1 MGKMRQVQGDAHCYV
16 HKGFSIKLVCG
27 DDDTI
32 RVNHWFDVTG
42 KEQPCAGKMLS
53 EEPLIKELPWE
64 LAVRFVKGE
73 CIWSSEHGAYGKLN
87 LALPSGGYPTCDFT
101 GASFR
106 RLTSG
111 NNTNASAPGPS
122 PPAQTP
128 PANSNPAATPAAT
141 PAASGAGTGTTGSNS
156 STATNSSTN
165 TTADPAASPTPAPPG
180 VASGSLGLSTEP
192 AVIAAFCVAALA
204 PIVV

>member
-1 MGKMRQVQGDAHCYV
+1 MGV

-42 KEQPCAGKMLS
+42 KAQPCAGKMLS

-64 LAVRFVKGE
+64 LAVRFIKGE
-73 CIWSSEHGAYGKLN
+73 CTWSSEHGAYGKLN
-87 LALPSGGYPTCDFT
+87 VALPSGGYPTCDFT
-101 GASFR
+101 GASIR
-106 RLTSG
+106 RLTSQG

-128 PANSNPAATPAAT
+128 PANSNPTPAAT
-141 PAASGAGTGTTGSNS
+141 PAASGANTGTTGSNS
-156 STATNSSTN
+156 STATNSSAN

-180 VASGSLGLSTEP
+180 VASGSLGVSAEP
-192 AVIAAFCVAALA
+192 ALIAAFCAVTLTT
-204 PIVV
+204 IVV

>member
-42 KEQPCAGKMLS
+42 REQPCTGKMLS

-64 LAVRFVKGE
+64 LAVRFINGE
-73 CIWSSEHGAYGKLN
+73 CTWSSEHGAYAKLN
-87 LALPSGGYPTCDFT
+87 VPLPSGGYPTCDFT
-101 GASFR
+101 GASSR

-111 NNTNASAPGPS
+111 NNTNASSPGPS

-128 PANSNPAATPAAT
+128 PANSNPTPAAT
-141 PAASGAGTGTTGSNS
+141 PAASGANTGASGSNS
-156 STATNSSTN
+156 STATNSSAN

-180 VASGSLGLSTEP
+180 VASGSLSLSAQP
-192 AVIAAFCVAALA
+192 ALIAAFCAVTLTT
-204 PIVV
+204 IVV

>member
-42 KEQPCAGKMLS
+42 REQPCAGKMLS

-64 LAVRFVKGE
+64 LAVRFIKGE
-73 CIWSSEHGAYGKLN
+73 CTWSSEHGAYGKLN
-87 LALPSGGYPTCDFT
+87 FALPSGGYPTCDFI
-101 GASFR
+101 GASVR
-106 RLTSG
+106 RLTSS

-128 PANSNPAATPAAT
+128 AT
-141 PAASGAGTGTTGSNS
+141 SGANTGASGSNS
-156 STATNSSTN
+156 STATNSSAN

-180 VASGSLGLSTEP
+180 VASGSLSLSAQP
-192 AVIAAFCVAALA
+192 ALIAAFCAVTLTT
-204 PIVV
+204 IVV